1 MKLATTRGLTIEISA
16 TACAFAKAASVAA
29 LSPIGTSN
37 KMLPGLS
44 DQTCAAP
51 GLTALAAPD
60 AAGSAVQLTAIASID
75 RVCDDEG
82 YGVADMAHLVLRQ
95 DRIRWHGEGID
106 FEIEQA
112 RQAAEILHV

>member
-60 AAGSAVQLTAIASID
+60 AAGSAVQLTAIASIAS
-75 RVCDDEG
+75 RARSTVSATTKAMASPTWRTSSLARIG
-82 YGVADMAHLVLRQ
+82 YGGTVKGLTSKLNRQ
-95 DRIRWHGEGID
+95 
-106 FEIEQA
+106 
-112 RQAAEILHV
+112 